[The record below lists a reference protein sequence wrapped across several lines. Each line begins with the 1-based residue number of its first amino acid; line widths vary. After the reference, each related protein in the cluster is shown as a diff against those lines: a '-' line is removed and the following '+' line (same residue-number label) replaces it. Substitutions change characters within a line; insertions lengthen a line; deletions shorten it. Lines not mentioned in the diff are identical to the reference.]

1 MMSPLAHIE
10 ETFHSIFREAGK
22 ITLQTSSS
30 QTYQSQCQAI
40 SWQAISWQAISS
52 PTVAPSPI
60 EESSQKT
67 M

>member
-10 ETFHSIFREAGK
+10 ETFRSIFREAGK

-40 SWQAISWQAISS
+40 SWQAISS
-52 PTVAPSPI
+52 PTFAPSPI
-60 EESSQKT
+60 EERSQKT